1 MDHLSTQKSRKISVI
16 TGLRPGSVASSRL
29 LLMLLSSLAIL
40 LAYCTPPG
48 THKQAMVANRPQTKV
63 FKTKPDILREAVERA
78 LKKKKYSLNAERT
91 DQLHL
96 ETEWL
101 EQSGY
106 KTFITAE
113 IKPISRNRTELT
125 LHQLIEKKKLFK
137 EEWEPLDVVGE
148 DTYKIWMGDIEMET
162 YRVLYERI

>member
-1 MDHLSTQKSRKISVI
+1 
-16 TGLRPGSVASSRL
+16 
-29 LLMLLSSLAIL
+29 
-40 LAYCTPPG
+40 
-48 THKQAMVANRPQTKV
+48 MVANRPQTKV

-106 KTFITAE
+106 KTFITAD